1 MPCLCFLSTVVSE
14 VPIRCSTLNLKTPL
28 SGPGSFLEARKILP
42 LLVEASPEHPSFH
55 VVAVSLPGYGFS
67 EAPKKKG
74 FGSTQYA
81 EVGNKL
87 MLALGYNEYG
97 TASLATLPFS
107 PTQNFF
113 WQSHKAGIGAR

>member
-1 MPCLCFLSTVVSE
+1 MSLV
-14 VPIRCSTLNLKTPL
+14 
-28 SGPGSFLEARKILP
+28 GPGSFLEVRKILP

-74 FGSTQYA
+74 FGATQYA

-97 TASLATLPFS
+97 TEVLAILHLDPAHEFTY
-107 PTQNFF
+107 
-113 WQSHKAGIGAR
+113 QSHKAATGAP

>member
-1 MPCLCFLSTVVSE
+1 P
-14 VPIRCSTLNLKTPL
+14 
-28 SGPGSFLEARKILP
+28 GPGSFLEVRKILP

-55 VVAVSLPGYGFS
+55 VVALGLPGYGFS

-74 FGSTQYA
+74 FAIAQFA

-97 TASLATLPFS
+97 DHQGGDWGNNITRKIAQVYGHKHSKAMHSNAPLLVSLFLSLSST
-107 PTQNFF
+107 
-113 WQSHKAGIGAR
+113 H